1 MPAGKKKRAA
11 PARFRLT
18 SPDIRPN
25 GTIAM
30 EQVFNGFGCSGG
42 NVSPALDWSGAPEAT
57 KSFALLVHDPDAPTG
72 GAGWWHWLMINI
84 PAGTI
89 GLGKDAGKADGSKL
103 PFGCVHIHTD
113 FGGPG
118 WGGPCPPP
126 GDKPHR
132 YNFTLYA
139 LKVDGLDA
147 SGASASLAGYMINAN
162 AIGKAKL
169 TGKFGRKK

>member
-1 MPAGKKKRAA
+1 VQ
-11 PARFRLT
+11 
-18 SPDIRPN
+18 I
-25 GTIAM
+25 
-30 EQVFNGFGCSGG
+30 E
-42 NVSPALDWSGAPEAT
+42 
-57 KSFALLVHDPDAPTG
+57 
-72 GAGWWHWLMINI
+72 
-84 PAGTI
+84 
-89 GLGKDAGKADGSKL
+89 
-103 PFGCVHIHTD
+103 TD

-118 WGGPCPPP
+118 WGGPCPPA

-139 LKVDGLDA
+139 LKVDGLDV

>member
-1 MPAGKKKRAA
+1 MRPEGRLVTIFPPALSHGGSMAA
-11 PARFRLT
+11 RRKGAARARFKLA

-25 GTIAM
+25 GPIAM
-30 EQVFNGFGCSGG
+30 EQGFNG
-42 NVSPALDWSGAPEAT
+42 
-57 KSFALLVHDPDAPTG
+57 
-72 GAGWWHWLMINI
+72 
-84 PAGTI
+84 
-89 GLGKDAGKADGSKL
+89 
-103 PFGCVHIHTD
+103 

-118 WGGPCPPP
+118 WGGPCPPA

-139 LKVDGLDA
+139 LKVDGLDV
-147 SGASASLAGYMINAN
+147 SGASASLVGYMINAN